1 MKNYY
6 YFLGIS
12 EEATSEDIK
21 KAYRKLSLKY
31 HPDKNENDS
40 FFVERF
46 REVQEAYEVLINA
59 NSRSLY
65 DQKLAQIQQN
75 IKSDQPPYI
84 KTFHANKLRVK
95 KGEEII
101 LNWQTQNADVIKII
115 PFGLVK
121 NYGEK
126 KVKIT
131 QFDANGECKILL
143 NATNTLLQKT
153 VAKGITIKEIH
164 EVEIPLSETHFTNTK
179 QQSNI
184 ANRPSKLPYIL
195 ALLLAILLLFWLFHY
210 IKPFSICQGIFC
222 TFYPF

>member
-46 REVQEAYEVLINA
+46 REVQEAYEVLINSS
-59 NSRSLY
+59 SRSLY

-131 QFDANGECKILL
+131 QFDANGECRILL
-143 NATNTLLQKT
+143 NATNALLQKT

-164 EVEIPLSETHFTNTK
+164 EAETPLPETHFTNTE
-179 QQSNI
+179 QSI
-184 ANRPSKLPYIL
+184 ANQSSKLPYII
-195 ALLLAILLLFWLFHY
+195 ALLLAIILLLLLFR
-210 IKPFSICQGIFC
+210 
-222 TFYPF
+222 

>member
-46 REVQEAYEVLINA
+46 REVQEAYEVLINSS
-59 NSRSLY
+59 SRNLY

-101 LNWQTQNADVIKII
+101 LNWQTQNADVIKVI

-131 QFDANGECKILL
+131 QFDANGECRILL

-153 VAKGITIKEIH
+153 VAKGITIKEIQ
-164 EVEIPLSETHFTNTK
+164 EVKTPLSETHFTNTEE
-179 QQSNI
+179 SI
-184 ANRPSKLPYIL
+184 ANRSSKLPYVI
-195 ALLLAILLLFWLFHY
+195 ALLLAIILLLLLFR
-210 IKPFSICQGIFC
+210 
-222 TFYPF
+222 

>member
-46 REVQEAYEVLINA
+46 REVQEAYEVLINSS
-59 NSRSLY
+59 SRSLY

-126 KVKIT
+126 
-131 QFDANGECKILL
+131 
-143 NATNTLLQKT
+143 
-153 VAKGITIKEIH
+153 
-164 EVEIPLSETHFTNTK
+164 
-179 QQSNI
+179 
-184 ANRPSKLPYIL
+184 R
-195 ALLLAILLLFWLFHY
+195 
-210 IKPFSICQGIFC
+210 
-222 TFYPF
+222 

>member
-46 REVQEAYEVLINA
+46 REVQEAYEVLINSS
-59 NSRSLY
+59 SRSLY

-95 KGEEII
+95 KDEEII

-153 VAKGITIKEIH
+153 VAKGITIKEIQ
-164 EVEIPLSETHFTNTK
+164 ELETPLSETHFTNTK

-195 ALLLAILLLFWLFHY
+195 ALLLAILLLFWLFR
-210 IKPFSICQGIFC
+210 
-222 TFYPF
+222 

>member
-46 REVQEAYEVLINA
+46 REVQEAYEVLINSS
-59 NSRSLY
+59 SRSLY

-131 QFDANGECKILL
+131 QFDANGECRILL

-153 VAKGITIKEIH
+153 VAKGITIKETQ
-164 EVEIPLSETHFTNTK
+164 EVETPFYETQFTNTK

-184 ANRPSKLPYIL
+184 ANWPSKLPYIL
-195 ALLLAILLLFWLFHY
+195 ALLLVILLLFWL
-210 IKPFSICQGIFC
+210 SR
-222 TFYPF
+222 

>member
-31 HPDKNENDS
+31 HPDKNENDP

-46 REVQEAYEVLINA
+46 REVQEAYEVLINLS
-59 NSRSLY
+59 SRSLY

-84 KTFHANKLRVK
+84 KTFHTNKLRVK
-95 KGEEII
+95 RGEEII

-153 VAKGITIKEIH
+153 VAKGITIKEMQ
-164 EVEIPLSETHFTNTK
+164 EVETPLFETHFTNTK
-179 QQSNI
+179 QQPNI

-195 ALLLAILLLFWLFHY
+195 ALLLVILLLFWLFR
-210 IKPFSICQGIFC
+210 
-222 TFYPF
+222 

>member
-46 REVQEAYEVLINA
+46 REVQEAYEVLINSS
-59 NSRSLY
+59 SRSLY
-65 DQKLAQIQQN
+65 NQKLAQIQQN

-131 QFDANGECKILL
+131 QFDANGECRILL

-153 VAKGITIKEIH
+153 VAKGITIKETQ
-164 EVEIPLSETHFTNTK
+164 EVETPFYETQFTNTK

-184 ANRPSKLPYIL
+184 ANWPSKLPYIL
-195 ALLLAILLLFWLFHY
+195 ALLLVILLLFWL
-210 IKPFSICQGIFC
+210 SR
-222 TFYPF
+222 

>member
-46 REVQEAYEVLINA
+46 REVQEAYEVLINSS
-59 NSRSLY
+59 SRSLY

-75 IKSDQPPYI
+75 IKSDQLPYI

-153 VAKGITIKEIH
+153 VAKGIIIKEIH
-164 EVEIPLSETHFTNTK
+164 EVETPLPETHFINTK
-179 QQSNI
+179 QQSNT

-195 ALLLAILLLFWLFHY
+195 ALLLVILLLFWLFL
-210 IKPFSICQGIFC
+210 
-222 TFYPF
+222 

>member
-46 REVQEAYEVLINA
+46 REVQEAYEVLINSS
-59 NSRSLY
+59 SRSLY

-131 QFDANGECKILL
+131 QFDTNGECRILL

-153 VAKGITIKEIH
+153 VAKGITIKEIQ
-164 EVEIPLSETHFTNTK
+164 EVETPLSETHFTNTK

-195 ALLLAILLLFWLFHY
+195 ALLLVILLLFWLFR
-210 IKPFSICQGIFC
+210 
-222 TFYPF
+222 

>member
-46 REVQEAYEVLINA
+46 REVQEAYEVLINSS
-59 NSRSLY
+59 SRSLY

-75 IKSDQPPYI
+75 IKSNQPPYI
-84 KTFHANKLRVK
+84 KTFHANNLRVK

-153 VAKGITIKEIH
+153 VAKGITIKEIQ
-164 EVEIPLSETHFTNTK
+164 EVETPLSETHFTNTK
-179 QQSNI
+179 HQSNI

-195 ALLLAILLLFWLFHY
+195 ALLLAILLLFWLFR
-210 IKPFSICQGIFC
+210 
-222 TFYPF
+222 

>member
-31 HPDKNENDS
+31 HPDKNENDP
-40 FFVERF
+40 FFAERF
-46 REVQEAYEVLINA
+46 REVQEAYEVLINLG
-59 NSRSLY
+59 SRSLY
-65 DQKLAQIQQN
+65 NQKLAQIQQN

-101 LNWQTQNADVIKII
+101 LNWQAQNADVIKII

-131 QFDANGECKILL
+131 QFDANGECQILL

-153 VAKGITIKEIH
+153 VAKGIIIKEIH
-164 EVEIPLSETHFTNTK
+164 EAETPLPETHFTNTE
-179 QQSNI
+179 QSI
-184 ANRPSKLPYIL
+184 ANQSSKLPYII
-195 ALLLAILLLFWLFHY
+195 ALLLAIILLLLLFR
-210 IKPFSICQGIFC
+210 
-222 TFYPF
+222 

>member
-46 REVQEAYEVLINA
+46 REVQEAYEVLINSS
-59 NSRSLY
+59 SRSLY

-126 KVKIT
+126 RVKIT

-153 VAKGITIKEIH
+153 VAKGITIKEIQ
-164 EVEIPLSETHFTNTK
+164 EVETPLFETHFTNTK

-195 ALLLAILLLFWLFHY
+195 ALLLVILLLFWLFR
-210 IKPFSICQGIFC
+210 
-222 TFYPF
+222 

>member
-46 REVQEAYEVLINA
+46 REVQEAYEVLINS

-131 QFDANGECKILL
+131 QFDANGECRILL
-143 NATNTLLQKT
+143 NATNALLQKT

-164 EVEIPLSETHFTNTK
+164 EAETPLPETHFINTE
-179 QQSNI
+179 QSI
-184 ANRPSKLPYIL
+184 ANQSSKLPYII
-195 ALLLAILLLFWLFHY
+195 ALLLAIILLLLLFR
-210 IKPFSICQGIFC
+210 
-222 TFYPF
+222 

>member
-46 REVQEAYEVLINA
+46 REVQEAYEVLINSS
-59 NSRSLY
+59 SRSLH

-131 QFDANGECKILL
+131 QFDANGECRILL

-153 VAKGITIKEIH
+153 VAKGITIKEIQ
-164 EVEIPLSETHFTNTK
+164 EVETPLPETHFTNTE
-179 QQSNI
+179 QSI
-184 ANRPSKLPYIL
+184 ANQSSKLPYII
-195 ALLLAILLLFWLFHY
+195 ALLLAIILLLLLFR
-210 IKPFSICQGIFC
+210 
-222 TFYPF
+222 

>member
-46 REVQEAYEVLINA
+46 REVQEAYEVLINSS
-59 NSRSLY
+59 SRSLY

-75 IKSDQPPYI
+75 IKSNQPPYI
-84 KTFHANKLRVK
+84 KTFHANNLRVK

-153 VAKGITIKEIH
+153 VAKGITIKEIQ
-164 EVEIPLSETHFTNTK
+164 EVETPLSETLFTNTK
-179 QQSNI
+179 HQSNI

-195 ALLLAILLLFWLFHY
+195 ALLLAILLLFWLFR
-210 IKPFSICQGIFC
+210 
-222 TFYPF
+222 